1 MKNPYLYVYCI
12 SKDTPSLRGLRL
24 QGIESEPVLFLPLV
38 AEHQGY
44 SIGALPPMLAVAL
57 SKLSWKVASLS
68 KQVKEPGWVAKRVRE
83 HEYVVEEVMRNQAI
97 LPMKFLTLFK
107 SEKSLLNTLIP
118 HLSGLDH
125 YLEHIQ
131 DKEEWSLKVYCD
143 ESRAM
148 RHLLETDARL
158 KEMDCKTVKT
168 PGERYLHKKR
178 LQEMA
183 DEGLGNTLGRI
194 IQDIHEALN
203 SLSVEGITLKVH
215 EKKVTQRAED
225 MLLNG
230 AFLVSKLM
238 LEVFKEMV
246 EELKEG
252 YGPWGLLFEL
262 TGPWPPYN
270 FCPSLEKI
278 PDKVNV

>member
-1 MKNPYLYVYCI
+1 MKNHYLYVYCI
-12 SKDTPSLRGLRL
+12 SRDTPSLHELRL
-24 QGIESEPVLFLPLV
+24 QGVESEPVLFLP
-38 AEHQGY
+38 HGD
-44 SIGALPPMLAVAL
+44 LAVAL
-57 SKLSWKVASLS
+57 SKLSWKVSSLS

-97 LPMKFLTLFK
+97 LPVKFLTLFK
-107 SEKSLLNTLIP
+107 SEKSLLNTLNP

-158 KEMDCKTVKT
+158 KEMNRKTFKT

-183 DEGLGNTLGRI
+183 DEGLGNTLRGTVQGRRN
-194 IQDIHEALN
+194 AVVRTGTCLPKARRR
-203 SLSVEGITLKVH
+203 SRRCST
-215 EKKVTQRAED
+215 TP
-225 MLLNG
+225 
-230 AFLVSKLM
+230 
-238 LEVFKEMV
+238 MV
-246 EELKEG
+246 
-252 YGPWGLLFEL
+252 
-262 TGPWPPYN
+262 
-270 FCPSLEKI
+270 
-278 PDKVNV
+278 